1 MAVKRSFRDMLP
13 PAPLAEPQLASQPPS
28 EAAPSAAPAQDRESH
43 PVRDTANI
51 RTAKADVTAAIE
63 SVPDPATAAGTESGT
78 VADPESGGP
87 DQDAAP
93 AAVIDE
99 VQTEPAAPKP
109 IQGTAATIPAREAQT
124 DSKAPVRPHYSQL
137 VRKELRVFQDQ
148 AVDLKI
154 LTMTINAN
162 KSGAGERITDNT
174 LVRVAI
180 DLLLERRNELAGTTE
195 AELRGSLNLPPR
207 Y

>member
-13 PAPLAEPQLASQPPS
+13 PAPLAGPQPAPQPPS
-28 EAAPSAAPAQDRESH
+28 ETAPSADTAQDRGSA
-43 PVRDTANI
+43 PVRAGVV
-51 RTAKADVTAAIE
+51 AAAIE
-63 SVPDPATAAGTESGT
+63 SVPRSATAAGADSGT
-78 VADPESGGP
+78 AADPESGGP
-87 DQDAAP
+87 DQNAAP

-99 VQTEPAAPKP
+99 VQPEPAGAV
-109 IQGTAATIPAREAQT
+109 QGTPATTPEREAQS
-124 DSKAPVRPHYSQL
+124 DNKAPVRPHYSQL

-148 AVDLKI
+148 AVDLKV

-180 DLLLERRNELAGTTE
+180 DLLLERRSELVGTTE
-195 AELRGSLNLPPR
+195 AELRGSLNLSPR